1 MKQSNDRKGPASRD
15 EGKDNSRD
23 KPMVDKDK
31 MQERLGLGLKNM
43 YRSVLE
49 EPLPD
54 DMLALLDQLDD
65 EDEPDSSGSKSDD

>member
-1 MKQSNDRKGPASRD
+1 MSGSKKTEVNSNMGHLDHNKTNASD
-15 EGKDNSRD
+15 TDVIDTGK
-23 KPMVDKDK
+23 V
-31 MQERLGLGLKNM
+31 QERLGIGLRSM

-65 EDEPDSSGSKSDD
+65 SDEADQLD